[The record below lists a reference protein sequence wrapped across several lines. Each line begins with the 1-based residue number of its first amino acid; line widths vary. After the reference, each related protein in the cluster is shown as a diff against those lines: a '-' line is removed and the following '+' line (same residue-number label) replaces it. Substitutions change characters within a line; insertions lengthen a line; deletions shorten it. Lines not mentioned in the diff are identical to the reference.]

1 MLGLGLCALAVLAW
15 TLLLARA
22 IVEFRQTPRPL
33 PLVSTEPL
41 PISAF
46 IPARDEAEVIGAC
59 LTSLLAAP
67 VQAITVIDDR
77 SSDGTDRVLAGYSDP
92 RLEILRGE
100 GPGPGEFGKPAA
112 LRQAVRARPPETE
125 WLLFLDAD
133 VILEPGGLSG
143 LFAAA
148 RAANA
153 DLATIFPAI
162 ELSTLAED
170 LFMPT
175 IAALVAARHP
185 ARAVA
190 DPSSPVAFANGQL
203 ILMRRQA
210 YEAIGGHGAVIGEV
224 LEDVRLAEVAKRAGL
239 RLYLAD
245 GRALARTRMYAGLG
259 ELVQGWTKNLFLLV
273 GGTIRSA
280 ALIASGSVFLASI
293 GLVALLAAGWPF
305 GVAAYLYTLGIQMLL
320 RRLGGAKA
328 RWAILAP
335 LSSLFCAYVIAES
348 ARRART
354 KGQIAWKGRMY

>member
-1 MLGLGLCALAVLAW
+1 MLGLGLCVLAVLSW
-15 TLLLARA
+15 TALLARTIA
-22 IVEFRQTPRPL
+22 EFRHTPRPR
-33 PLVSTEPL
+33 PVESSEPL
-41 PISAF
+41 PVSVF

-59 LTSLLAAP
+59 LASVLAAP

-77 SSDGTDRVLAGYSDP
+77 STDGTDQVLAGFSDP
-92 RLEILRGE
+92 RLAVLQGE
-100 GPGPGEFGKPAA
+100 GPGPGVFGKPAA
-112 LRQAVRARPPETE
+112 LCQAVRTRPPQSE

-143 LFAAA
+143 LFRAAQG
-148 RAANA
+148 ANA

-162 ELSTLAED
+162 ELSTLAEE

-190 DPSSPVAFANGQL
+190 DPTSKVAFANGQL
-203 ILMRRQA
+203 ILIRRAA
-210 YEAIGGHGAVIGEV
+210 YEAIGGHQAVLTEV

-239 RLYLAD
+239 RLFLAD

-273 GGTIRSA
+273 GGTLPSA
-280 ALIASGSVFLASI
+280 ALIASGSVFLASV
-293 GLVALLAAGWPF
+293 GLIALLVAGWPF
-305 GVAAYLYTLGIQMLL
+305 GVAAYTYTLGIQMLL
-320 RRLGGAKA
+320 RRLGGAQA

-348 ARRART
+348 ARRVRT
-354 KGQIAWKGRMY
+354 KGRIAWKGRQY